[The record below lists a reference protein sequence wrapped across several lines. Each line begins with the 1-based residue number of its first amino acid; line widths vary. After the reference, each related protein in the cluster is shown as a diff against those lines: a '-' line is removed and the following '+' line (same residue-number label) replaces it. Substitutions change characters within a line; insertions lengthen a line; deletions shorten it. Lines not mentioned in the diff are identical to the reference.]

1 MSEAYSKTYST
12 SIQRRILSIGQALL
26 GLALVIMSLWILGDS
41 DTTKVDAYVTKM
53 QSCMIHETSFSI
65 ASVQFMSGVAH
76 LVAGILLSIAH
87 FVGGWK
93 KVSWLGTAINAFV
106 AAQFTSQLLMFAL
119 SPNVTYFGCD
129 TGYIS
134 VFFVFAWVNFGI
146 SLAAAFIVYDD
157 NQKNIARDT
166 EVATN
171 LVDNYDLPSKSQPSV
186 EHGHE
191 YGSAYQRQNAAKQRT
206 SALNALVHN
215 GTASYV

>member
-1 MSEAYSKTYST
+1 MSEAYSKTYPASNP
-12 SIQRRILSIGQALL
+12 RRILSIAQATL
-26 GLALVIMSLWILGDS
+26 GAALIFMSLWILGDR
-41 DTTKVDAYVTKM
+41 DAVTATNNVTKM
-53 QSCMIHETSFSI
+53 QSCMLHETSYSI
-65 ASVQFMSGVAH
+65 ASVQFISG
-76 LVAGILLSIAH
+76 IAH
-87 FVGGWK
+87 FFAGVLLSFAHFAGNWK
-93 KVSWLGTAINAFV
+93 KVSIWGTVINVFV
-106 AAQFTSQLLMFAL
+106 ATQFASQLLMFAL

-129 TGYIS
+129 SGFIS

-146 SLAAAFIVYDD
+146 SVAAAFVVYDD

-166 EVATN
+166 GDATN
-171 LVDNYDLPSKSQPSV
+171 LVDNYNLPSKSQPSV